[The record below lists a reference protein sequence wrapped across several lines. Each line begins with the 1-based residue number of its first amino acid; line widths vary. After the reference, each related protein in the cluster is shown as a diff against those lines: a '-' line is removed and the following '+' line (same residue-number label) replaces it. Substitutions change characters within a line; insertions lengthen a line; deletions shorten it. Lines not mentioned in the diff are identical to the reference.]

1 MLFLRTLIVAFVVT
15 GVLDLLAK
23 KSRKKTGSM
32 KKFVV
37 RAPLDFAGLGTIGM
51 IIVIGA
57 LVFAE
62 VENQDIPLPIM
73 VIFIVVAIGPS
84 FLLMIAPIK
93 GVWDI
98 IVDGDDITVVK
109 AFLFKS
115 HWKFS
120 NITCGRATRGG
131 TKIYVEGR
139 KRKAFFVDGMCEGYS
154 NFLKRMEKEDKKII
168 YPAGMEKDADGG
180 LDEKEEVN
188 EE

>member
-1 MLFLRTLIVAFVVT
+1 MIFFKNSHCSIYCNGDTRFIS
-15 GVLDLLAK
+15 K
-23 KSRKKTGSM
+23 KSKRKTASS

-37 RAPLDFAGLGTIGM
+37 RAPLDFAGLGTIVM
-51 IIVIGA
+51 IIAIGA

-62 VENQDIPLPIM
+62 VENQHIPLPIM
-73 VIFIVVAIGPS
+73 VIFIVVVIVPG

-109 AFLFKS
+109 AFVFKR

-120 NITCGRATRGG
+120 DIICGRVTRGG
-131 TKIYVEGR
+131 MKIYVEGR

-154 NFLKRMEKEDKKII
+154 NFLKRMEKE
-168 YPAGMEKDADGG
+168 
-180 LDEKEEVN
+180 EKEMDCPKED
-188 EE
+188 

>member
-1 MLFLRTLIVAFVVT
+1 MILLRTLIVAFIVT
-15 GVLDLLAK
+15 GILDLLAK
-23 KSRKKTGSM
+23 KSKRKTASS

-37 RAPLDFAGLGTIGM
+37 RAPLDFAGA
-51 IIVIGA
+51 IGA

-62 VENQDIPLPIM
+62 VENQHIPLPIM
-73 VIFIVVAIGPS
+73 VIFIVVVIVPG

-109 AFLFKS
+109 AFVFKR

-120 NITCGRATRGG
+120 DIICGRVTRGG
-131 TKIYVEGR
+131 MKIYVEGR

-154 NFLKRMEKEDKKII
+154 NFLKRMEKE
-168 YPAGMEKDADGG
+168 
-180 LDEKEEVN
+180 EKEMDCPKED
-188 EE
+188 

>member
-1 MLFLRTLIVAFVVT
+1 
-15 GVLDLLAK
+15 
-23 KSRKKTGSM
+23 
-32 KKFVV
+32 
-37 RAPLDFAGLGTIGM
+37 M

-62 VENQDIPLPIM
+62 VENQLIPLPIM
-73 VIFIVVAIGPS
+73 VIFIVVVIVPG

-109 AFLFKS
+109 AFVFKR

-120 NITCGRATRGG
+120 DIICGRVTRGG
-131 TKIYVEGR
+131 MKIYVEGR

-154 NFLKRMEKEDKKII
+154 NFLKRMEKE
-168 YPAGMEKDADGG
+168 
-180 LDEKEEVN
+180 EKEMDCPKED
-188 EE
+188 

>member
-1 MLFLRTLIVAFVVT
+1 MILLRTLIVAFIVT
-15 GVLDLLAK
+15 GILDLLAK
-23 KSRKKTGSM
+23 KSKRKTASS

-37 RAPLDFAGLGTIGM
+37 IAPLDFAGLGTLVM
-51 IIVIGA
+51 IIAIGA

-62 VENQDIPLPIM
+62 VENQHIPLPIM
-73 VIFIVVAIGPS
+73 VIFIVVVIVPG

-109 AFLFKS
+109 AFVFKR

-120 NITCGRATRGG
+120 DIICGRVTRGG
-131 TKIYVEGR
+131 MKIYVEGR

-154 NFLKRMEKEDKKII
+154 NFLKRMEKE
-168 YPAGMEKDADGG
+168 
-180 LDEKEEVN
+180 EKEMDCPKED
-188 EE
+188 